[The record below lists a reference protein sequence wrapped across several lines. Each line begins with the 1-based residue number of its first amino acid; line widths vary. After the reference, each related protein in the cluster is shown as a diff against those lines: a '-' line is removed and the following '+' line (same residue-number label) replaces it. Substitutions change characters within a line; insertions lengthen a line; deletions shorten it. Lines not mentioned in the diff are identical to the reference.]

1 MEDHEAAES
10 DDLEQEGDLSDIW
23 KQWFRENGRRLLL
36 FARGQTR
43 GAADA
48 EDVLQDAIL
57 RLWKSYSADS
67 GEEPP
72 PLPLAYT
79 AIRHAAI
86 DHARR
91 NTRRTKREQKS
102 DYLVTEDAP
111 PAIDWFGTGAL
122 EDRERAE
129 AIQAALAKLPDK
141 FHEVLTLKIWG
152 EQTFAQIAETL
163 DIPLNTAASRYR
175 YALEALRKTLKPN
188 SL

>member
-1 MEDHEAAES
+1 MADYKTS
-10 DDLEQEGDLSDIW
+10 DLSISW
-23 KQWFRENGRRLLL
+23 KQWFSENGPRLLL

-43 GAADA
+43 GIADA

-57 RLWKSYSADS
+57 RLWKTYATGEDS
-67 GEEPP
+67 EPP

-86 DHARR
+86 DYARR

-102 DYLVTEDAP
+102 EYVVAVDE
-111 PAIDWFGTGAL
+111 PAIDWFGTSSL
-122 EDRERAE
+122 EDKERAAAVQE
-129 AIQAALAKLPDK
+129 AIAKLPDK
-141 FHEVLTLKIWG
+141 FREVLTLKIWG
-152 EQTFAQIAETL
+152 DQTFAQIAETL

-175 YALEALRKTLKPN
+175 YALEALRKTLRPN